1 MRVPFRLAKKVDME
15 ISYLENVEVSVF
27 KKNQEVQTLAL
38 VLKCLYKLYRL
49 SKVDLVMIHI
59 VLGFI

>member
-1 MRVPFRLAKKVDME
+1 MRVPFRLAKQVDME

-49 SKVDLVMIHI
+49 S
-59 VLGFI
+59 

>member
-1 MRVPFRLAKKVDME
+1 MRVSFRLAKKVDME

-49 SKVDLVMIHI
+49 S
-59 VLGFI
+59 